1 VTIKIN
7 TFDDMRSIIN
17 NLKIEHIGENK
28 STRKEELYLVLRLL
42 STDMKKIN
50 LTFPYIIEVKDKPD
64 IRIIKDSYVIGIEI
78 TFALNKTLQ
87 KAKKIRD
94 KLNSSFLLEPSL
106 YKDDMS
112 AKDIKKTIL
121 KSNEKLIGSAYVD
134 DELEEEVS
142 QQVLSSIKEKIKKY
156 RGYEVFQENYLMLY
170 SDILLADINVVLEK
184 IDEGLKLINDIP
196 FNKIIFRLQN
206 KNFFYS

>member
-1 VTIKIN
+1 MTIKIN